1 MSKINKFIKDI
12 LQLECKK
19 NMMYKRSNRDREEL
33 LRS

>member
-19 NMMYKRSNRDREEL
+19 NKMYKQSNRDGKEL